1 MTMSEDNMSE
11 DKVFVPW
18 DAGCSW
24 YLVRH
29 GETEWNRTR
38 RIQGQSDPPLN
49 EHGSAQAARLS
60 ARLAG
65 NAFSAVY
72 ASDLTRT
79 MQTAESVVSDSGVA
93 VAPVPELR
101 EFAYG
106 EWEGLTFAEVE
117 ARDREGFAA
126 RMMRRNSEYAPPGGE
141 SVGEVVARV
150 RAFHDGARAR
160 HGSGENVLVVGHGGS
175 LLALLICLLGL
186 PDEHILRF
194 RLSNASLSVVRTFS
208 DAGVLELWNDTSHLT
223 ALATGEE

>member
-1 MTMSEDNMSE
+1 MSD

-24 YLVRH
+24 HLVRH
-29 GETEWNRTR
+29 GETEWNRAR

-60 ARLAG
+60 ARLSVRQAG
-65 NAFSAVY
+65 TAFSAVY

-79 MQTAESVVSDSGVA
+79 MQTAEAVVGDSGLA
-93 VAPVPELR
+93 VEPVPELR

-106 EWEGLTFAEVE
+106 EWEGLTFAEAE
-117 ARDREGFAA
+117 ARDPGVFAE
-126 RMMRRNSEYAPPGGE
+126 RMMRQNAEYAPPDGE

-150 RAFHDGARAR
+150 RAFHDCVRAR

-175 LLALLICLLGL
+175 LPALLVCLLGI
-186 PDEHILRF
+186 PAEHLVRF
-194 RLSNASLSVVRTFS
+194 RLNTASLSVVGTFS

-223 ALATGEE
+223 ALAAGEG

>member
-1 MTMSEDNMSE
+1 MSD
-11 DKVFVPW
+11 DKVFIPW

-24 YLVRH
+24 HLVRH
-29 GETEWNRTR
+29 GETAWNRAR

-49 EHGSAQAARLS
+49 ERGSAQAARLS
-60 ARLAG
+60 ARLAET
-65 NAFSAVY
+65 AFSAVY

-79 MQTAESVVSDSGVA
+79 MQTAESVVGDSGLA
-93 VAPVPELR
+93 VTPVPELR

-106 EWEGLTFAEVE
+106 EWEGLTFAEAE
-117 ARDREGFAA
+117 ALDPAGFAE
-126 RMMRRNSEYAPPGGE
+126 RMMRQSVEYAPPGGE

-150 RAFHDGARAR
+150 RAFHDGVRAR

-175 LLALLICLLGL
+175 LPALLVCLLGI
-186 PDEHILRF
+186 PTEHLVRF
-194 RLSNASLSVVRTFS
+194 RLNTASLSVVRTFS